1 METKSIMIVGV
12 GGQGSLL
19 ASRLLGN
26 VLLAQGYD
34 VKVSEVH
41 GMSQRGGSVVTYV
54 KYGEKVYS
62 PVIEKGEAD
71 AVISFELLEAARCL
85 PYLKKGGHLITST
98 QKIAPMP
105 VITGAAEYPENL
117 VEKLEAAGA
126 ELVAVDAL
134 SLAEQAGSPK
144 ASNVVLMGV
153 LASRMNFPEELW
165 QKAIEECVPPKFLE
179 LNKKAF
185 DRYVQTRV
193 LTVPRC

>member
-26 VLLAQGYD
+26 VLLSQGFD

-71 AVISFELLEAARCL
+71 VIISFEELEAARYL
-85 PYLKKGGHLITST
+85 PYLKKGGHIITST
-98 QKIAPMP
+98 QKIDPMP
-105 VITGAAEYPENL
+105 VITGAAEYPGNIVKKIE
-117 VEKLEAAGA
+117 EKGIK
-126 ELVAVDAL
+126 VTAVDAL
-134 SLAEQAGSPK
+134 SLAEQAGNAK

-153 LASRMNFPEELW
+153 ASKSTDFDVNVW
-165 QKAIEECVPPKFLE
+165 QEAIRTCVPPKFLE

-185 DRYVQTRV
+185 ELGREAV
-193 LTVPRC
+193 

>member
-19 ASRLLGN
+19 ASRLIGN
-26 VLLAQGYD
+26 VLLSQGFD

-54 KYGEKVYS
+54 KYGDRVNS

-71 AVISFELLEAARCL
+71 IIISFEQLEAARWL
-85 PYLKKGGHLITST
+85 PFLKKGGHLVTST
-98 QKIAPMP
+98 QQIDPMP
-105 VITGAAEYPENL
+105 VITGAAVYPENII
-117 VEKLEAAGA
+117 EKLKAQGVDVVAA
-126 ELVAVDAL
+126 DAL
-134 SLAEQAGSPK
+134 TLAEEAGNPK

-153 LASRMNFPEELW
+153 VSTKMGFGEEVW
-165 QKAIEECVPPKFLE
+165 IKALEECVPPKFIE

-185 DRYVQTRV
+185 ALGRNAG
-193 LTVPRC
+193 

>member
-26 VLLAQGYD
+26 VLLAQGFD

-54 KYGEKVYS
+54 KYGDKVYS

-98 QKIAPMP
+98 QQIDPMP

-117 VEKLEAAGA
+117 VEKLRAAGA

-134 SLAEQAGSPK
+134 YPFDVLLLHLVFQVIADEEEFRFG
-144 ASNVVLMGV
+144 VVHDVVDIVHREILQD
-153 LASRMNFPEELW
+153 W
-165 QKAIEECVPPKFLE
+165 DD
-179 LNKKAF
+179 
-185 DRYVQTRV
+185 DRSVG
-193 LTVPRC
+193 

>member
-54 KYGEKVYS
+54 KYGDKVYS
-62 PVIEKGEAD
+62 PVVEKGEAD
-71 AVISFELLEAARCL
+71 AVISFEMLEAARCL

-98 QKIAPMP
+98 QQIDPMP
-105 VITGAAEYPENL
+105 VITGAAQYPEDL
-117 VEKLEAAGA
+117 AGKIKAAGVD
-126 ELVAVDAL
+126 LVAVDAL
-134 SLAEQAGSPK
+134 ALAEQAGTAK

-153 LASRMNFPEELW
+153 FASLTDFPEELW
-165 QKAIEECVPPKFLE
+165 QSALEQCVPPKFLE

-185 DRYVQTRV
+185 ELGKKAR
-193 LTVPRC
+193 